1 MRFFVVL
8 FIAITFLWADF
19 ELKLPANAVSINLDK
34 NSLLIGLDNG
44 ELYDYDTNSKEL
56 NKIIELPK
64 ISNYFDNDI
73 APKIFSI
80 DKLNITMEAMNRRME
95 KIEDKIDK

>member
-34 NSLLIGLDNG
+34 NSLLIGLDN
-44 ELYDYDTNSKEL
+44 
-56 NKIIELPK
+56 
-64 ISNYFDNDI
+64 
-73 APKIFSI
+73 
-80 DKLNITMEAMNRRME
+80 
-95 KIEDKIDK
+95 